1 MKLANKPF
9 YPLSKID
16 NNYSRIND
24 NPGATLFERLIVALS
39 QNSTM
44 VEKPYYNKVDGVPIY
59 EQNAIR
65 IINQAEF
72 ILAELD
78 RRNANK

>member
-1 MKLANKPF
+1 MKLADKPF
-9 YPLSKID
+9 YPLWKGD
-16 NNYSRIND
+16 MNNRNT
-24 NPGATLFERLIVALS
+24 NEGATVLERLVVALS
-39 QNSTM
+39 QNSNM
-44 VEKPYYNKVDGVPIY
+44 IEKPYYNKKDGTPIY

-72 ILAELD
+72 LLAELD